1 MEEVRRRGWSV
12 KKKGGGGGAWLQ
24 ERCWGTTDDG
34 R

>member
-12 KKKGGGGGAWLQ
+12 KKKGGGGAWLQ